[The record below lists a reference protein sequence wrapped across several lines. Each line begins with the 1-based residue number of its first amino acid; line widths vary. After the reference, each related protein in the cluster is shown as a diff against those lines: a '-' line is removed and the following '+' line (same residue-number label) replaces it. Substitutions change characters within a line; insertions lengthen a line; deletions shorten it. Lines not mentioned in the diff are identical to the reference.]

1 MRDTGGDQ
9 RRSVLLAFRSAV
21 ALHRLLDVLPVFE
34 GDGRISRW
42 FTLVPGSRFDLEALA
57 ALDRSGARVI
67 DFDQAV
73 GRPFDLI
80 LTTSPKGALAGLS
93 GRARALLPHGAG
105 FNKALRDEGS
115 PELPSGLDPA
125 YLLSDGVPWADLH
138 GLGHAEQL
146 SRLAEFCPPAATR
159 AVVVGDP
166 TLDRMLESDAR
177 RETYRTALGLG
188 EQTLLALLSTWGP
201 ESLLSRRPDLPAE
214 LVHRLPVDRYRVAL
228 LVHPNETGE
237 RSRLDLTEQL
247 RPALRAGL
255 LLPSPHQ
262 DWAAV
267 LVAADAVVTDHGST
281 ALYAAALGRP
291 VFDAYDGERE
301 LIAGSPMAR
310 LLAAAPRFAGP
321 ETVRA
326 LDLPPLGRPVAPPGS
341 APSAALESSALGP
354 AASGPAA
361 EAFGRP
367 GEALGLL
374 RGELYRLLDL
384 TPPRHAVL
392 SEPLPVPSVPR
403 SAAPALAVRAE
414 VAGQRV
420 RVERFPAT
428 TDLPI
433 HHLSAE
439 HPVAALAQLR
449 SAAVL
454 WRRPGSGRWTV
465 DGWAAHVLAELPACR
480 TAAAVLSP
488 EHCVLLHRDRDPLT
502 LRLTAVHAEG
512 RIHRLDPPIAVS
524 AVHAWLGT
532 NPAAE
537 PPAELTCT
545 TGPFTHRLTLRPTRP
560 EELAAEL

>member
-42 FTLVPGSRFDLEALA
+42 FTLVPGSRFDLDALA

-67 DFDQAV
+67 DFEQAAA
-73 GRPFDLI
+73 RPFDLI
-80 LTTSPKGALAGLS
+80 LTTSPKGALASLS

-105 FNKALRDEGS
+105 FNKALREEGS

-125 YLLSDGVPWADLH
+125 FLLSDGAPWADLH

-166 TLDRMLESDAR
+166 TLDRLLESGPR
-177 RETYRTALGLG
+177 REAYRAALDLG
-188 EQTLLALLSTWGP
+188 DRVLLAVLSTWGP
-201 ESLLSRRPDLPAE
+201 ESLLVQRPFLPRE
-214 LVHRLPVDRYRVAL
+214 LVLGLPVDGYRVAL
-228 LVHPNETGE
+228 LVHPNEVGE
-237 RSRLDLTEQL
+237 RSRLDLAEQF
-247 RPALRAGL
+247 RPELRAGL

-267 LVAADAVVTDHGST
+267 LVAADAVITDHGST

-291 VFDAYDGERE
+291 VLNAYDGGRE
-301 LIAGSPMAR
+301 LIAGTPMAR
-310 LLAAAPRFAGP
+310 LLAAAPRFTGL
-321 ETVRA
+321 ESVRA
-326 LDLPPLGRPVAPPGS
+326 PG
-341 APSAALESSALGP
+341 ALES
-354 AASGPAA
+354 AAVRAPGG
-361 EAFGRP
+361 AFERP

-374 RGELYRLLDL
+374 RTELYRLLDL
-384 TPPRHAVL
+384 TPPRQAVHAR
-392 SEPLPVPSVPR
+392 PLPVPSVPR

-414 VAGQRV
+414 VDADGRRV
-420 RVERFPAT
+420 RLERFPAGT
-428 TDLPI
+428 ELPV

-439 HPVAALAQLR
+439 HPVAALAQVR

-465 DGWAAHVLAELPACR
+465 AGWTAHVLAELPSCV
-480 TAAAVLSP
+480 TAAAVLSDDR
-488 EHCVLLHRDRDPLT
+488 CVLRHRRRGALT
-502 LRLTAVHAEG
+502 VQLAPARSAG
-512 RIHRLDPPIAVS
+512 RIHRIDPTAAVS
-524 AVHAWLGT
+524 AVHAWLGGH
-532 NPAAE
+532 PADDR
-537 PPAELTCT
+537 PVELDCVLGALTA
-545 TGPFTHRLTLRPTRP
+545 RLTVRPALP
-560 EELAAEL
+560 EELDAEL

>member
-67 DFDQAV
+67 DFEQATD
-73 GRPFDLI
+73 RPFDLI
-80 LTTSPKGALAGLS
+80 LTTSPKGALASLS

-105 FNKALRDEGS
+105 FNKALHDEGS

-125 YLLSDGVPWADLH
+125 FLLSDGAPWADLH

-166 TLDRMLESDAR
+166 TLDRMLESGPR
-177 RETYRTALGLG
+177 REAYRAALDLG
-188 EQTLLALLSTWGP
+188 ERTLLAVLSTWGP
-201 ESLLSRRPDLPAE
+201 ESLLVQRPDLPGE
-214 LVHRLPVDRYRVAL
+214 LVLGLPVDRYRVAL
-228 LVHPNETGE
+228 LVHPNEVGE
-237 RSRLDLTEQL
+237 RSRLDLAEQF
-247 RPALRAGL
+247 RPELRAGL

-267 LVAADAVVTDHGST
+267 LVAADAVITDHGST

-291 VFDAYDGERE
+291 VLNAYDGSRE
-301 LIAGSPMAR
+301 LIAGTPMAR
-310 LLAAAPRFAGP
+310 LLAAAPRFTGL
-321 ETVRA
+321 ETVRG
-326 LDLPPLGRPVAPPGS
+326 LPPSTAAP
-341 APSAALESSALGP
+341 GP
-354 AASGPAA
+354 AAD
-361 EAFGRP
+361 AFDRP
-367 GEALGLL
+367 GQALGLL
-374 RGELYRLLDL
+374 RTELYRLLDL
-384 TPPRHAVL
+384 TPPRRAVPAQ
-392 SEPLPVPSVPR
+392 PLPVPSVPR

-414 VAGQRV
+414 VDGQRV
-420 RVERFPAT
+420 RVERFPAA

-439 HPVAALAQLR
+439 HPVAGLAQVR

-465 DGWAAHVLAELPACR
+465 SGWTAHVLAELPACL
-480 TAAAVLSP
+480 TAAAVLSADRI
-488 EHCVLLHRDRDPLT
+488 VLRHRRRGTLT
-502 LRLTAVHAEG
+502 VRLAPGRSAG
-512 RIHRLDPPIAVS
+512 RIHRIDPSAAVS

-532 NPAAE
+532 CPTLSPTPDRPVELDCVLAPFTARLTIRPARAE
-537 PPAELTCT
+537 ELDAEL
-545 TGPFTHRLTLRPTRP
+545 
-560 EELAAEL
+560 

>member
-21 ALHRLLDVLPVFE
+21 ALHRLLDILPVFE

-67 DFDQAV
+67 DFEQAV

-115 PELPSGLDPA
+115 AELPSGLDPA
-125 YLLSDGVPWADLH
+125 FLLSDGVPWADLH

-166 TLDRMLESDAR
+166 TLDRILESDAR
-177 RETYRTALGLG
+177 RETYRAALGLG
-188 EQTLLALLSTWGP
+188 DRTLLALLSTWGP
-201 ESLLSRRPDLPAE
+201 ESLLSRRPDLPGE

-228 LVHPNETGE
+228 LVHPNEVGG

-291 VFDAYDGERE
+291 MLDAYDGGRE
-301 LIAGSPMAR
+301 LIAGTPMAR
-310 LLAAAPRFAGP
+310 LLAAAPRFTGP

-326 LDLPPLGRPVAPPGS
+326 LDLRPAERAAAPPG
-341 APSAALESSALGP
+341 AGA
-354 AASGPAA
+354 AA

-384 TPPRHAVL
+384 TPPRHAVPA
-392 SEPLPVPSVPR
+392 EPLPVPAVPR
-403 SAAPALAVRAE
+403 SEAAALAVRAE
-414 VAGQRV
+414 VAGQQV
-420 RVERFPAT
+420 RVERFPAA
-428 TDLPI
+428 TDLPV

-454 WRRPGSGRWTV
+454 WRRAGSGRWTV
-465 DGWAAHVLAELPACR
+465 DGWTAHVLAELPACR

-488 EHCVLLHRDRDPLT
+488 EHCVLLHRGHGPLAV
-502 LRLTAVHAEG
+502 RLAATRADG
-512 RIHRLDPPIAVS
+512 RVHRLDPTVAVS
-524 AVHAWLGT
+524 AVHAWLGAH
-532 NPAAE
+532 PGAE
-537 PPAELTCT
+537 PPGELTCT
-545 TGPFTHRLTLRPTRP
+545 TGPFTHRLALRPARP